1 MPYLGRHESAL
12 SPICSHWSRPS
23 SHPTPVLDPR
33 DHTGTGPR
41 SSGAFSRPTKSMT
54 VLGRASTTSP
64 PSQAR
69 SIVRSVAPPPKLLP
83 TGRLPCPYPKVRRGT
98 ILPIAMYPQLL
109 KCAPVPT
116 PYAGHAVL
124 YIYMYPLLA
133 VFKMSAQSIQ
143 VLYAYEFT
151 CIWRRRHNSWV
162 THNCLSHNRRMSI
175 VQTSREDKEKGLWR
189 QQISLSLVQRRCQ
202 LLSWGSS

>member
-98 ILPIAMYPQLL
+98 ILPIAMYPQFL

-116 PYAGHAVL
+116 PYAGHGGSGRAMAAGVRA
-124 YIYMYPLLA
+124 PPTSVA
-133 VFKMSAQSIQ
+133 GVRSA
-143 VLYAYEFT
+143 AHT
-151 CIWRRRHNSWV
+151 CPAPPPIAAP
-162 THNCLSHNRRMSI
+162 SHAFCERAGSNLMRSCCRASS
-175 VQTSREDKEKGLWR
+175 VG
-189 QQISLSLVQRRCQ
+189 QQLP
-202 LLSWGSS
+202 W